1 MTARNAHTHALV
13 FEKQG
18 IDTSVRCSSCNKC
31 YKESWRCEACD
42 YDECSDC
49 FATTTSLPKVADAQV
64 VAAKHWRRNC
74 KHSSLRLVLS
84 TKYSTC
90 GQCRTTFPIGRWR
103 HACNDCTYA
112 LCLSCER
119 VHHRSHR
126 TLAPSILVVLDNFE
140 GISTDSSKK
149 MLERVLAVLRA
160 NHEEITTMSA
170 LVSKVRV
177 DNDAE
182 WTAFNEMKRGLES
195 SKRTIT
201 ADVARLEGQLAQR
214 QRELNAAN
222 DQLADAKTQLESC
235 NATRR
240 RATEEAD
247 KKRNGHH
254 LWVAATVVSALVFWP
269 AAIVAGANAIGTH
282 DDLKDLEREQEGH
295 ERLCSRLETQ
305 QWEIQKTK
313 DEVDRKIVAT
323 KARLADTKTRFDH
336 VQAKMT
342 VVRRLTLD
350 LDRFRENLNK
360 MKIEIDEALTSIQYV
375 VRSVGY
381 GSGVA
386 LALEASAKQA
396 SGGFAIG
403 WQGVDNIT
411 RHLKQS
417 NPKLT
422 MDAF

>member
-1 MTARNAHTHALV
+1 
-13 FEKQG
+13 
-18 IDTSVRCSSCNKC
+18 
-31 YKESWRCEACD
+31 
-42 YDECSDC
+42 
-49 FATTTSLPKVADAQV
+49 
-64 VAAKHWRRNC
+64 
-74 KHSSLRLVLS
+74 
-84 TKYSTC
+84 
-90 GQCRTTFPIGRWR
+90 
-103 HACNDCTYA
+103 
-112 LCLSCER
+112 
-119 VHHRSHR
+119 
-126 TLAPSILVVLDNFE
+126 
-140 GISTDSSKK
+140 
-149 MLERVLAVLRA
+149 
-160 NHEEITTMSA
+160 
-170 LVSKVRV
+170 
-177 DNDAE
+177 
-182 WTAFNEMKRGLES
+182 GLES